1 MKKLLTKALM
11 LAAILGFTSA
21 ATFAKDYADLPKDHW
36 AYKQIQI
43 LTDFNVV
50 VGYPDGN
57 YRPEQ
62 NVTRAEFA
70 TMVIKAF
77 EQQKAEIKQPAK
89 FTDVSEKDWFYGMVQ
104 RAVILTDILTL
115 TETFPEAM

>member
-43 LTDFNVV
+43 LTDFTDLNKMLQ
-50 VGYPDGN
+50 
-57 YRPEQ
+57 EQ
-62 NVTRAEFA
+62 NL
-70 TMVIKAF
+70 
-77 EQQKAEIKQPAK
+77 QL
-89 FTDVSEKDWFYGMVQ
+89 W
-104 RAVILTDILTL
+104 
-115 TETFPEAM
+115 

>member
-57 YRPEQ
+57 YKPMLKRPKKKE
-62 NVTRAEFA
+62 NKELKLSDLMRRA
-70 TMVIKAF
+70 
-77 EQQKAEIKQPAK
+77 
-89 FTDVSEKDWFYGMVQ
+89 
-104 RAVILTDILTL
+104 
-115 TETFPEAM
+115 

>member
-77 EQQKAEIKQPAK
+77 EQQKKSNNLQNL
-89 FTDVSEKDWFYGMVQ
+89 
-104 RAVILTDILTL
+104 LTYLKKTGSTEWSKELLCLT
-115 TETFPEAM
+115 F